1 MSNSK
6 ELRVPLLDHR
16 LVEFFFNLP
25 SNYKIY
31 DGNLRYIYRKIY
43 EKKY

>member
-16 LVEFFFNLP
+16 LVEFFNLP

-43 EKKY
+43 EKY